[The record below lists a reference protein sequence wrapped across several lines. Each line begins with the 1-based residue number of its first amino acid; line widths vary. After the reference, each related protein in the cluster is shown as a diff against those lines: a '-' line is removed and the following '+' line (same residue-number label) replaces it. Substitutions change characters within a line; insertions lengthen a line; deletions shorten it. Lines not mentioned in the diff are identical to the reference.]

1 MLLLY
6 LIDGYNLLYSS
17 FREWIEKFGL
27 ENARQFLIN
36 FLRSYKRK
44 FIIVFDGREE
54 YPNYHMENV
63 IFTKGKSADEYIKN
77 FLKNYKNKDEIIVV
91 SNDKSIIN
99 YAKMLKVKT
108 ISTKQFLNE
117 RKNKEIKEEKINF
130 DEITKEIMKEW
141 GLT

>member
-1 MLLLY
+1 MVLLY

-54 YPNYHMENV
+54 FPNYPIENV
-63 IFTKGKSADEYIKN
+63 IFTKGKSADDYIKE
-77 FLKNYKNKDEIIVV
+77 FIRNYKNPSEIIVV
-91 SNDKSIIN
+91 SNDKSIVN

-108 ISTKQFLNE
+108 ISTSEFLKE
-117 RKNKEIKEEKINF
+117 RKNKEIREEKINS

>member
-1 MLLLY
+1 MILLY

-27 ENARQFLIN
+27 ANARQFLIN

-44 FIIVFDGREE
+44 FIVVFDGREE
-54 YPNYHMENV
+54 YPNCFTENV

>member
-1 MLLLY
+1 MMLLY

-54 YPNYHMENV
+54 YPSYPMENV

-77 FLKNYKNKDEIIVV
+77 FIKNCENKDEIIVV

-117 RKNKEIKEEKINF
+117 RKNKEIREEKINF